1 MRIVEPRRCANS
13 GEVCRSRRDREYSD
27 VQFGLLFK
35 IGEAKLVKNCSIVI
49 PVYRSRDSLT
59 PLAERLAVVLPGLF
73 TEYELIFIIDGSPD
87 DSWQIVKKLSE
98 RFPWIHGINLMRNF
112 GQHNAVFCGIME
124 AKYETIITMDDDLQ
138 HPPEELHKMVE
149 ELNKGFDVVYGT
161 PQQERHG
168 KARDFA
174 SVLTKSILATF
185 MGAKV
190 ARNVGALRILRSEL
204 KRGFEK
210 YQGPYVNM
218 DVLLSWATT
227 NFGVAP
233 VRIDPRKVGKSTYNL
248 GKLIRHALNLI
259 TGFSTLPL
267 QIASIMGF
275 AFTLFGIG
283 LLIYV
288 LVRFLI
294 TGGAVQG
301 FTFLAS
307 IIAIFSGAQ
316 LFSLGIIGEYLARM
330 YFRLMDKPKFV
341 VRERTNFQIKEKI

>member
-1 MRIVEPRRCANS
+1 MVE
-13 GEVCRSRRDREYSD
+13 
-27 VQFGLLFK
+27 
-35 IGEAKLVKNCSIVI
+35 NCSIVI
-49 PVYRSRDSLT
+49 PVYRSVDSLA
-59 PLAERLAVVLPGLF
+59 PLADRLATVLPVQF
-73 TEYELIFIIDGSPD
+73 QKFEVIFVNDGSPD
-87 DSWQIVKKLSE
+87 DSWQIIKFLSKKYS
-98 RFPWIHGINLMRNF
+98 WISGINLMRNY

-124 AKYETIITMDDDLQ
+124 AQHEIIITMDDDLQ

-149 ELNKGFDVVYGT
+149 ELEKGYDVVYGT

-168 KARDFA
+168 AARDFA
-174 SVLTKSILATF
+174 SVITKTILATF

-190 ARNVGALRILRSEL
+190 ARNVGALRILRTEL
-204 KRGFEK
+204 RKGFEQF
-210 YQGPYVNM
+210 QGPYVNM

-227 NFGVAP
+227 NFGAVP
-233 VRIDPRKVGKSTYNL
+233 VRIDPRKIGKSNYNL
-248 GKLIRHALNLI
+248 KKLIRHALNLI

-275 AFTLFGIG
+275 AFTIFGIG

-288 LVRFLI
+288 LVRFLM

-330 YFRLMDKPKFV
+330 YFRMMDKPKYV
-341 VRERTNFQIKEKI
+341 VRERTNFQIKERI